1 MFVLFYHWQE
11 EGDDSGDDE
20 DGEGEDEGVSGSCIY
35 SRLYRFP
42 TQEDEEGEEE
52 GEGDE

>member
-1 MFVLFYHWQE
+1 MS
-11 EGDDSGDDE
+11 D
-20 DGEGEDEGVSGSCIY
+20 SCIH

-42 TQEDEEGEEE
+42 TQEDEEGEEGEEDEE